1 MYKKVFKR
9 IIDIIASFI
18 LLFIFFPII
27 FAIIAFLYFL
37 NKKHIFFCQERP
49 GLNLIHFKIIKF
61 ATMNNLKDDNGK
73 LLPDSDRITNVG
85 RFLRKSSLDELPQLI
100 NVFIGD
106 MSLVGPR
113 PLSIT
118 YKHRYSEEQMR
129 RHDVKPGITGWAQV
143 NGRNSITWTQK
154 FKYDI
159 WYVDNIS
166 FLLDVRIL
174 FKTFLKV
181 VARKDVLEGGTSEAE
196 SFNGTN

>member
-9 IIDIIASFI
+9 IIDIITSFI
-18 LLFIFFPII
+18 LLLIFFPII
-27 FAIIAFLYFL
+27 LIICFFLFFL
-37 NKKHIFFCQERP
+37 NNKQIFFFQERP

-61 ATMNNLKDDNGK
+61 ATMNNLKDDSGK
-73 LLPDSDRITNVG
+73 LLPDRDRITGVG
-85 RFLRKSSLDELPQLI
+85 RFLRKSSLDELPQLF
-100 NVFIGD
+100 NVFKGD

-118 YKHRYSEEQMR
+118 YKNRYSEEQKS

-154 FKYDI
+154 FKYDV
-159 WYVDNIS
+159 WYVNNIS
-166 FLLDVRIL
+166 LLLDIKIL

-181 VARKDVLEGGTSEAE
+181 IARKDVLEGGTSEAE
-196 SFNGTN
+196 SFNGKN